1 MPCYFCIVFKYSVV
15 ISKFTASEP
24 LGHYTFLHRINT
36 FVEKIK
42 KYNFFYESIYS
53 M

>member
-1 MPCYFCIVFKYSVV
+1 MPCYFCIVFKYSVM

-42 KYNFFYESIYS
+42 FYLKKVENVKS
-53 M
+53 